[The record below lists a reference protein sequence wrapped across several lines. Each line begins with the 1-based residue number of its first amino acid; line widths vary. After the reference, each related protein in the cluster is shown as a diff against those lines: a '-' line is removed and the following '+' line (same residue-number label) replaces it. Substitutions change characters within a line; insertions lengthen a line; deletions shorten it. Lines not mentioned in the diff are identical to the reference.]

1 MSLVSYWLS
10 FALEIY
16 WYILVARLI
25 FEWIPAFSPTWR
37 PKGALL
43 VVAEVLYTL
52 TDPPVR
58 LVRKVVPVV
67 RIGTVSLDLSFLVLL
82 FAITIAQRILANF

>member
-1 MSLVSYWLS
+1 LSIVSYWLS
-10 FALEIY
+10 FALGIY
-16 WYILVARLI
+16 WYILVGRLI

-37 PKGALL
+37 PRGALL
-43 VVAEVLYTL
+43 IVAEALYTL

-58 LVRKVVPVV
+58 LVRKFIPPVRV
-67 RIGTVSLDLSFLVLL
+67 GSVSLDLSFLVIL

>member
-1 MSLVSYWLS
+1 LSIVSHWLS

-16 WYILVARLI
+16 WYILVGRLI
-25 FEWIPAFSPTWR
+25 FEWIPAFSPSWR
-37 PKGALL
+37 PRGPLL
-43 VVAEVLYTL
+43 VIAEAIYSL

-58 LVRKVVPVV
+58 LVRKFVPPV
-67 RIGTVSLDLSFLVLL
+67 RIGSVSLDLSFLVIL

>member
-1 MSLVSYWLS
+1 MSLVSQWLS

-25 FEWIPAFSPTWR
+25 LEWIPAFSPTWR
-37 PKGALL
+37 PRGALL

-58 LVRKVVPVV
+58 LVRKVIPPV
-67 RIGTVSLDLSFLVLL
+67 RIGSVSLDLSFLVLL
-82 FAITIAQRILANF
+82 FSITLAQRILMNF

>member
-1 MSLVSYWLS
+1 MSLVSQWLS

-37 PKGALL
+37 PRGVLL
-43 VVAEVLYTL
+43 LLAEVLYTL

-58 LVRKVVPVV
+58 LVRKVIPPV
-67 RIGTVSLDLSFLVLL
+67 RIGEVSLDLSFLVLL
-82 FAITIAQRILANF
+82 FAINIAQRILFNF

>member
-1 MSLVSYWLS
+1 LSVVSYWLS
-10 FALEIY
+10 FALGIY
-16 WYILVARLI
+16 WYILVGRLI

-37 PKGALL
+37 PRGALL
-43 VVAEVLYTL
+43 IIAEALYTL

-58 LVRKVVPVV
+58 LVRKFIPPVRV
-67 RIGTVSLDLSFLVLL
+67 GSVSLDLSFLVIL